1 MTILDDDV
9 DENVIETVDQPSP
22 LHPIL
27 EPSLQV
33 FDQSLFLVFGY
44 THYIWIYP
52 IRGSIKNVFEAIKN
66 LRLFLIF

>member
-44 THYIWIYP
+44 THYI
-52 IRGSIKNVFEAIKN
+52 
-66 LRLFLIF
+66 